1 MHASKQQMFAA
12 ADLYTS
18 LKVCGIYLFFRLAT
32 LHGSADSK
40 RHEIYNYLYKNIKK
54 CIPCLTEQHRHNF
67 VSIKGRS
74 RSNNTIRFNLYA
86 AESDEIFH

>member
-40 RHEIYNYLYKNIKK
+40 RHEIYNYFEYKKMY
-54 CIPCLTEQHRHNF
+54 
-67 VSIKGRS
+67 SM
-74 RSNNTIRFNLYA
+74 FNGTTQT
-86 AESDEIFH
+86 